1 MIVGVLSRSTN
12 PVDESIDLLTQLES
26 SDTDEPI
33 ALYIIAYTLDGQQQ
47 RTFFEVSLIRC
58 EGSTTSRQ
66 TRGQQ
71 HVVNNLLFERFSTL
85 SSVGGAMATTDIK
98 SEVDTIRAAF
108 DNALCIASNNN
119 KVLDYY
125 DHTIII
131 LIYLIMGIVDH

>member
-1 MIVGVLSRSTN
+1 VIVGVLSRSTT
-12 PVDESIDLLTQLES
+12 PVDKSIDLLTNLES

-33 ALYIIAYTLDGQQQ
+33 VLYINAYTLDGQQQ
-47 RTFFEVSLIRC
+47 HTFFEVSLIRC
-58 EGSTTSRQ
+58 EGSITSRQ

-71 HVVNNLLFERFSTL
+71 YVTNNLLFERFSTL
-85 SSVGGAMATTDIK
+85 SSVGGAMATADIN

-108 DNALCIASNNN
+108 DNALRKASDNN

-131 LIYLIMGIVDH
+131 LIYLLI